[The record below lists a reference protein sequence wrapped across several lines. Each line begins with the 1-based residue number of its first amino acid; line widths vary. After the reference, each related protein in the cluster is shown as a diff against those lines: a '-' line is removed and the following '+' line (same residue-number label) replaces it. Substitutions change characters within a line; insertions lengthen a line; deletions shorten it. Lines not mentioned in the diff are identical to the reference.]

1 MTVIVTKL
9 PGGVSQLFNPDTG
22 KITYKCKK
30 DHAYYPID
38 AFGGIVK
45 FNKKGS
51 SVTVSGA
58 NTTIDD
64 CVVIKNS
71 DNEYKSALKEFL
83 NSLKQH
89 QLDEQKILQEQISD
103 IESKL

>member
-1 MTVIVTKL
+1 MTKL
-9 PGGVSQLFNPDTG
+9 PGGVSQIFNPDTG

-30 DHAYYPID
+30 EHAYYPIE

-45 FNKKGS
+45 FNNKGS
-51 SVTVSGA
+51 SVTVSGPI
-58 NTTIDD
+58 TTIDD
-64 CVVIKNS
+64 CIVIKNS
-71 DNEYKSALKEFL
+71 DIEYKPALKEFL

-89 QLDEQKILQEQISD
+89 QLEEQKMLQKQISD